1 MKIVIAP
8 DSFKESLPA
17 ELVAKAIHDG
27 FIAFFPDAEYHL
39 LPIADGGEGTIQS
52 LASANQAVIKTVSVT
67 GPLSEP
73 VQAKIAF
80 SSDGKRAYIEM
91 AEACGLHLVSPEE
104 RNPLNTTTF
113 GVGELIL
120 YAMDSGAIELVIGVG
135 GSATNDGGIGMA
147 TALGYQFYNQEGV
160 LVRGIGQD
168 LFHIESMTGDH
179 RDHRLDE
186 VEITIAADVENPLT
200 GSNGATYVYGPQ
212 KGLKKEMLE
221 EADNALGSFYKKACS
236 HFNKEVMTIPGSGA
250 GGGIGAGLLLF
261 TNAEIK
267 KGIDL
272 VLEELDVRNICKDAD
287 LVIVGEGRMD
297 GQTLNGK
304 APLGVAACSPPSSK
318 VIAICG
324 SIGDGSENL
333 YEHGIQ
339 AVFPTIPALLPAER
353 IMNDAYNNIKR
364 TARNIAA
371 LL

>member
-17 ELVAKAIHDG
+17 ELVAKAIHEG
-27 FIAFFPDAEYHL
+27 FIESFPDAEYHL
-39 LPIADGGEGTIQS
+39 LPIGDGGEGTMQS
-52 LASANQAVIKTVSVT
+52 LASANQAVIETVSVT

-73 VQAKIAF
+73 VHAKIAF
-80 SSDGKRAYIEM
+80 SSDGKKAYIEM
-91 AEACGLHLVSPEE
+91 AEASGLHLVPFER
-104 RNPLNTTTF
+104 RNPLNATTF
-113 GVGELIL
+113 GVGELIVH
-120 YAMDSGAIELVIGVG
+120 AMDSGATELVIGVG

-147 TALGYQFYNQEGV
+147 AALGYRFYDHEGA

-168 LFHIESMTGDH
+168 LFHIESMTGEH
-179 RDHRLDE
+179 RDPRLDK
-186 VEITIAADVENPLT
+186 VKITIAADVENPLT

-221 EADNALGSFYKKACS
+221 EVDSALGRFYEKACS
-236 HFNKEVMTIPGSGA
+236 NFNKEIMSIPGSGA
-250 GGGIGAGLLLF
+250 GGGIAAGLLLF

-267 KGIDL
+267 KGIEL
-272 VLEELDVRNICKDAD
+272 VLEELDVKNICKDAD

-304 APLGVAACSPPSSK
+304 APLGVAACSPASSR

-324 SIGDGSENL
+324 SIGDGSEKL
-333 YEHGIQ
+333 YKHGIH
-339 AVFPTIPALLPAER
+339 AVFPTIPALLPVER